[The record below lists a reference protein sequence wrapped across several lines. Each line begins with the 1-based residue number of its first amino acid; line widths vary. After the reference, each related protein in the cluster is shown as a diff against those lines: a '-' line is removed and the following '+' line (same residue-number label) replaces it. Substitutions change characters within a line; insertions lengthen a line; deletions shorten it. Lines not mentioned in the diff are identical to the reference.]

1 MSEMTET
8 TTPSVDTALSGRLP
22 RVSMLGGFQL
32 FAGDTPISLS
42 TGSQRLL
49 AVLALRGRASTRV
62 QVAGTLWPE
71 ASDEHAFACLRSS
84 LARLLSAE
92 RGLLTVSPGQL
103 RLAGDVRVDLDES
116 RLLARRLLDG
126 SQPTRPADTGA
137 TVVDVLSKE
146 LLPGWYDDWV
156 LFECEG
162 WRQLRLHALEALVD
176 RLVVERRYG
185 HAVVAALAA
194 VSVDPLRESAR
205 AVLIRVHLAEHNRSE
220 AVREFDRYRQ
230 LLRRELDVEPTP
242 SLQALLREA
251 RGVTPS

>member
-1 MSEMTET
+1 MSELTEM
-8 TTPSVDTALSGRLP
+8 TTPSVDTALLGRLP
-22 RVSMLGGFQL
+22 RVSMLGGFQV

-42 TGSQRLL
+42 TGSQRLI
-49 AVLALRGRASTRV
+49 AVLALRGRISTRV
-62 QVAGTLWPE
+62 RVAGTLWPE
-71 ASDEHAFACLRSS
+71 ASDERAFACLRSS

-92 RGLLTVSPGQL
+92 RGLLIVSSSQL
-103 RLAGDVRVDLDES
+103 GLAGDVRVDLDEY
-116 RLLARRLLDG
+116 RLLARRLVDG
-126 SQPTRPADTGA
+126 AQPTRPDDTAA

-162 WRQLRLHALEALVD
+162 WRQLRLHALEALAD
-176 RLVVERRYG
+176 RLVVEHRCG
-185 HAVVAALAA
+185 QAVVAALAA

-242 SLQALLREA
+242 DLQALLQET